1 MTRPTTK
8 QEGREFAYCRKY
20 GTSASTLE
28 MVTGIR
34 AQLLG
39 QLRASGFVRPKGPHD
54 DIKDLNRNSEKWAV
68 VKAAIVAGSYPSMAR
83 YDEQAGVLRTK
94 KESKVRLHPRSV
106 VLETSG
112 QQNVRGASKLSK
124 KAQAATL
131 RNLPPGLATNSFFL
145 LAFCKEITY
154 VFVYCKS
161 REK

>member
-1 MTRPTTK
+1 M
-8 QEGREFAYCRKY
+8 
-20 GTSASTLE
+20 
-28 MVTGIR
+28 
-34 AQLLG
+34 
-39 QLRASGFVRPKGPHD
+39 
-54 DIKDLNRNSEKWAV
+54 
-68 VKAAIVAGSYPSMAR
+68 VKAAIVAGAYPSLAR

-154 VFVYCKS
+154 VQVKPQFK
-161 REK
+161 RNLD